1 MTRKFFA
8 LTCAIFCM
16 GLLILPA
23 SAQAEP
29 ATSPIVTLSLQII
42 LMLAFVFAVLL
53 LTKRIAAWIDRLR
66 EKRKK

>member
-1 MTRKFFA
+1 MGKLTHKIFA
-8 LTCAIFCM
+8 LACAALF
-16 GLLILPA
+16 ILPA
-23 SAQAEP
+23 AAQTESGAN
-29 ATSPIVTLSLQII
+29 PIVTLSLQIV